1 MVKQKKQKKQ
11 KRSAE
16 DKFLKEVA
24 KLFKPP
30 KYFKKTRP
38 MHYATLKYAIPIV
51 AGVMR
56 RRNIENNAARTIT
69 NFLKKSKFKDL
80 TK

>member
-1 MVKQKKQKKQ
+1 MKQKKQKK
-11 KRSAE
+11 STE
-16 DKFLKEVA
+16 DKFIKEVQ

-38 MHYATLKYAIPIV
+38 MHYATLKYAIPLV
-51 AGVMR
+51 ANSMR
-56 RRNIENNAARTIT
+56 RRNITNKAARTIT